1 MNARVCER
9 ESEEESCRRFAFLN
23 FNAKNEKK
31 KTTTKDDDR
40 SSLTTSSFSLSL
52 FPFLLFSFYNAFL
65 PPSFSSPQPAA
76 WPLPGGAAFPVLVF
90 CFFY

>member
-1 MNARVCER
+1 MRACVKERARKKAAGV
-9 ESEEESCRRFAFLN
+9 SPFSISMRRM
-23 FNAKNEKK
+23 KKK